1 MQGVLLRKGDFSIF
15 PSGLLK
21 GRDPYQQVVL
31 SWIWKHTN
39 EEGECFPSLAL
50 LVKETGVSRSK
61 LSTVLGELEQA
72 GLLVKQSRF
81 RDNGGQ
87 KSSLYQTVAYQALE
101 ELGMPIQKPEKTAK
115 DTVDWHGVVLTW
127 NVLARAHGLKPIH
140 NKVSDSRK
148 KHYRRR
154 LEENPD
160 FWGIV
165 SREIG
170 LMDTWGKSQVVS
182 TFPWIIANA
191 SNFERFA
198 EGKYRDEHKP
208 QEAPKLRVAGE

>member
-61 LSTVLGELEQA
+61 MSTVLGELEQA
-72 GLLVKQSRF
+72 RLLVKQSRF
-81 RDNGGQ
+81 RKNGGQ
-87 KSSLYQTVAYQALE
+87 QSSLYYVVAYQAME
-101 ELGMPIQKPEKTAK
+101 ELGRPPPEPEKPAK

-127 NVLARAHGLKPIH
+127 NKLAQAHGLKTIH

-148 KHYRRR
+148 QHYRRR

-165 SREIG
+165 SRE
-170 LMDTWGKSQVVS
+170 LARLSAWGRSTQVS
-182 TFPWIIANA
+182 TFGWLIAKD